1 MKLALLLPDMMR
13 KENMELVFEGLD
25 TYADVY
31 LNDECIPKADNM
43 FRRWSIPVRQ
53 YIREEN
59 NILKVYFHSAGK
71 DRRPQMGCTSYQ
83 YPASNDQSENG
94 ACSTRR

>member
-1 MKLALLLPDMMR
+1 
-13 KENMELVFEGLD
+13 MELVFEGLD

-31 LNDECIPKADNM
+31 LNDECILKADNM
-43 FRRWSIPVRQ
+43 FRCWSIPVRQ

-59 NILKVYFHSAGK
+59 NILKVYFHSPVKIASPNGMHF
-71 DRRPQMGCTSYQ
+71 PTSIRH
-83 YPASNDQSENG
+83 PMTSLKTG